1 MGDEEHGLVGIGG
14 EEAAVELAFGGLV
27 ERAADLVEQ
36 EDVTTMQQSTGDGD
50 ALGLTLT
57 ESAASLTQLGI
68 YALWQIEHKVG
79 TGSV

>member
-14 EEAAVELAFGGLV
+14 EEAAVELTFGGLV

-57 ESAASLTQLGI
+57 ESAATFAQFGI
-68 YALWQIEHKVG
+68 ETIGQVEHKVG